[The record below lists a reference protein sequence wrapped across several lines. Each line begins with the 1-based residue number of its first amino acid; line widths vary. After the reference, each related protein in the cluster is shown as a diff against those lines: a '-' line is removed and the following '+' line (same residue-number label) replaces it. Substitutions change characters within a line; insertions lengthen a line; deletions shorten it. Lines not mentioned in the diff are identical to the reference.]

1 MRKLLVSLVIPQLV
15 GISAGLVT
23 AQGTRDWYPLLAKPA
38 FTPPSWLFAPVWT
51 ALYLMMGI
59 ACYLVWKRGTGQPG
73 VLVALLA
80 YGTQLTLNWLWSIL
94 FFGLRSPLA
103 GLVDIVVLFLAIAFT
118 ARLFRTVS
126 RPAGF
131 LLLPYLVWVGFAT
144 VLNFEIWRLN

>member
-1 MRKLLVSLVIPQLV
+1 MRKLLVSLLIPQLV

-59 ACYLVWKRGTGQPG
+59 ACYLVWKRGTAQPG
-73 VLVALLA
+73 VRVALVAF
-80 YGTQLTLNWLWSIL
+80 GTQLALNWLWSIL

-103 GLVDIVVLFLAIAFT
+103 GLIDIVLLFVLIALT
-118 ARLFRTVS
+118 VRLFRAVS
-126 RPAGF
+126 RPAAL
-131 LLLPYLVWVGFAT
+131 LLLPYLMWVGFAT